1 MNKLSKDKRNE
12 LILVAMV
19 TVGVIAGL
27 WYLVIAGQKETIS
40 QISQKIQD
48 TQQKIDRVQT
58 VVTGATQ
65 VEAGLKVASERLYV
79 IENGMPSGD
88 LFSWIVRTIKTFNSP
103 AYKVE
108 MPQYGIPVVNPVS
121 MLPNF
126 PYNQSAVA
134 VSGNAYYSE
143 FGKFLADFENR
154 FPYMRV
160 QNLSLEPGGG
170 TTPEEREK
178 LSFHM
183 EIVTLVKANS
193 P

>member
-1 MNKLSKDKRNE
+1 
-12 LILVAMV
+12 V
-19 TVGVIAGL
+19 
-27 WYLVIAGQKETIS
+27 
-40 QISQKIQD
+40 D
-48 TQQKIDRVQT
+48 TRDKIDRIQT

-88 LFSWIVRTIKTFNSP
+88 LFSWIVRTIKTFNNP
-103 AYKVE
+103 TYKVD
-108 MPQYGIPVVNPVS
+108 MPQFGIPVVNPVS

-126 PYNQSAVA
+126 PYSQSSVA

-143 FGKFLADFENR
+143 FGKFLADFENH

-178 LSFHM
+178 LAFHM
-183 EIVTLVKANS
+183 EIVTLVKVNT

>member
-1 MNKLSKDKRNE
+1 MNKLSKDKRNQ
-12 LILVAMV
+12 LILVAML

-27 WYLVIAGQKETIS
+27 WFGLIAMQKQKITE
-40 QISQKIQD
+40 ISQKLQD
-48 TQQKIDRVQT
+48 TQAQIDRVQT
-58 VVTGATQ
+58 VVTGTAQ
-65 VEAGLKVASERLYV
+65 VEAGLKIASERLYV

-88 LFSWIVRTIKTFNSP
+88 LFSWIVRTIKTFNNP

-108 MPQYGIPVVNPVS
+108 MPQFGIPVVNPVS

-126 PYNQSAVA
+126 PYSQSAVA

-143 FGKFLADFENR
+143 FGRFLSDFENH

-178 LSFHM
+178 LAFHM

>member
-1 MNKLSKDKRNE
+1 MNKLSKDKRNQ

-19 TVGVIAGL
+19 TVGIIAGL
-27 WYLVIAGQKETIS
+27 WFVVIAGQKQTIT

-48 TQQKIDRVQT
+48 TQQQIDRIQT
-58 VVTGATQ
+58 VVTGAAQ
-65 VEAGLKVASERLYV
+65 VEAGLKIATERLYI

-103 AYKVE
+103 GYKVE
-108 MPQYGIPVVNPVS
+108 MPQFGIPVVNPVS

-134 VSGNAYYSE
+134 VSGNSYYSE
-143 FGKFLADFENR
+143 FGKFLSDFENR

-170 TTPEEREK
+170 TTPDEREK

>member
-27 WYLVIAGQKETIS
+27 WFGLIAMQKQKIAT
-40 QISQKIQD
+40 ISQKIQS
-48 TQQKIDRVQT
+48 TQDQIDRVQT
-58 VVTGATQ
+58 VVTGAAQ
-65 VEAGLKVASERLYV
+65 VEAGLKIASERLYM

-88 LFSWIVRTIKTFNSP
+88 LFSWIVRTIKTFNNP

-108 MPQYGIPVVNPVS
+108 MPQFGIPVVNPVS

-126 PYNQSAVA
+126 PYNQCAVA
-134 VSGNAYYSE
+134 VSGNSYYSE
-143 FGKFLADFENR
+143 FGKFLSDFENH

-160 QNLSLEPGGG
+160 QNVSLEPGGG
-170 TTPEEREK
+170 TTPDEREK

-183 EIVTLVKANS
+183 EIVSLVKANS

>member
-1 MNKLSKDKRNE
+1 MNKLSKDKRNQ

-19 TVGVIAGL
+19 TAGIIAGL
-27 WYLVIAGQKETIS
+27 WFYVIAGQKQTIAE
-40 QISQKIQD
+40 ISQKLQD
-48 TQQKIDRVQT
+48 TQSQIDRVQT
-58 VVTGATQ
+58 VVTGTAQ
-65 VEAGLKVASERLYV
+65 VEAGLKIASERLYI

-88 LFSWIVRTIKTFNSP
+88 LFSWMVRAIKTFNHP
-103 AYKVE
+103 GYKVE
-108 MPQYGIPVVNPVS
+108 MPQFGIPVVSPVS

-126 PYNQSAVA
+126 PYSQSAVA
-134 VSGNAYYSE
+134 VSGNSYYSE
-143 FGKFLADFENR
+143 FGKFLSDFENH

-170 TTPEEREK
+170 TTPDEREK

-183 EIVTLVKANS
+183 EIVSLVKANT

>member
-58 VVTGATQ
+58 VVTGAAQ

-88 LFSWIVRTIKTFNSP
+88 LFSWIVRTIKTFNNP
-103 AYKVE
+103 TYKVE

-170 TTPEEREK
+170 TTPDEREK

>member
-1 MNKLSKDKRNE
+1 MKLSKDKRNQ
-12 LILVAMV
+12 LVLVAMV
-19 TVGVIAGL
+19 TVGVIAAL
-27 WYLVIAGQKETIS
+27 WYGLIAMQKQKITEIT
-40 QISQKIQD
+40 QKIQD
-48 TQQKIDRVQT
+48 TQRHIDTIQT
-58 VVTGATQ
+58 VVTGANQ
-65 VEAGLKVASERLYV
+65 VDAGLKIAGDRLYI

-103 AYKVE
+103 GYKVD
-108 MPQYGIPVVNPVS
+108 MPQFGIPVVNPVS

-126 PYNQSAVA
+126 PYNQSSVA

-143 FGKFLADFENR
+143 LGKFLSDFENR

-170 TTPEEREK
+170 ATPDEREK

-183 EIVTLVKANS
+183 EIVTLVKANT

>member
-27 WYLVIAGQKETIS
+27 WFLVIAGQKETIT

-48 TQQKIDRVQT
+48 TQQKIDRIQT
-58 VVTGATQ
+58 VVTGAAQ
-65 VEAGLKVASERLYV
+65 VEAGLKIATERLYI

-88 LFSWIVRTIKTFNSP
+88 LFSWIVRTIKTFNNP
-103 AYKVE
+103 VYKVE
-108 MPQYGIPVVNPVS
+108 MPQFGIPVVNQVS
-121 MLPNF
+121 MLPGF
-126 PYNQSAVA
+126 PYNQCAVA
-134 VSGNAYYSE
+134 VSGNSYYSE

-160 QNLSLEPGGG
+160 QNVSLEPGGG
-170 TTPEEREK
+170 TTPDEREK

-183 EIVTLVKANS
+183 EIVTLIKANS

>member
-1 MNKLSKDKRNE
+1 MNKLSKDKRNQ

-19 TVGVIAGL
+19 TAGTIAGL
-27 WYLVIAGQKETIS
+27 WFYVIAGQKQTIAE
-40 QISQKIQD
+40 ISQKIVD
-48 TQQKIDRVQT
+48 TRDKIDRIQT

-65 VEAGLKVASERLYV
+65 VEAGLKVATERLYI

-88 LFSWIVRTIKTFNSP
+88 LFSWIVRMIKTFNNP
-103 AYKVE
+103 TYKVE
-108 MPQYGIPVVNPVS
+108 MPQYGIPVVTPVS

-126 PYNQSAVA
+126 PYSQSAVA
-134 VSGNAYYSE
+134 VSGNSYYSD
-143 FGKFLADFENR
+143 FGKFLSDFENH

-170 TTPEEREK
+170 TTPDEREK

-183 EIVTLVKANS
+183 EIVTLVKANT